1 MQKLGE
7 NNRVVSLRME
17 NVACVC
23 VSSVFVVGLC
33 VGNDAIYLN
42 TCSDLHEPS
51 FLKALEGERSVIHI
65 KIVPFALCVMMF
77 VTI

>member
-1 MQKLGE
+1 
-7 NNRVVSLRME
+7 ME

-42 TCSDLHEPS
+42 TCSGLHEPS
-51 FLKALEGERSVIHI
+51 FSQGPRRR
-65 KIVPFALCVMMF
+65 KISD
-77 VTI
+77 TY